1 MKTSYNK
8 PMQTSSF
15 PIVIDDHFLPDK
27 AHALAQQLNLPLISE
42 SDTEKDTP
50 LMKLGWYQ
58 DGNKS
63 DSQTNEADYK
73 LALFPPNTGPV
84 FVDFM
89 SGKKNHRRQFGGGKG
104 QPLARAVLA
113 AEHPQIIDA
122 TAGMGGD
129 AFVFASLG
137 CQVTM
142 VERSP
147 IIAALLNDALERVQ
161 HTETPEEIQEIINRL
176 SLINEDATKYL
187 TAQAPVSDV
196 VYLDPMYPEKKK
208 KAATKKE
215 MQALQ
220 HLVGPDI
227 DSEKLL
233 AAALKVAQK
242 RVIVKRP
249 KKAPTLTGIQ
259 PNASIQSPNTRY
271 DIYAIKA
278 LKAAGKL

>member
-8 PMQTSSF
+8 QMQTSSF
-15 PIVIDDHFLPDK
+15 PIVIDDQFLPDR
-27 AHALAQQLNLPLISE
+27 AYALAQQLNLPLIS
-42 SDTEKDTP
+42 SSNTLKDTP
-50 LMKLGWYQ
+50 LMKLGWWQ
-58 DGNKS
+58 DGKKS
-63 DSQTNEADYK
+63 GDDIGETDYK

-84 FVDFM
+84 SIDFIT
-89 SGKKNHRRQFGGGKG
+89 GKKNHRRQFGGGKG

-113 AEHPQIIDA
+113 AEQPKIVDA

-142 VERSP
+142 IERSP
-147 IIAALLNDALERVQ
+147 IIAALLQDALNRAQ
-161 HTETPEEIQEIINRL
+161 QNDTPKEIQKIVNRL
-176 SLINEDATKYL
+176 SLINEDAAQYL
-187 TAQAPVSDV
+187 TIQAPSCDV

-220 HLVGPDI
+220 HLVGPDT
-227 DSEKLL
+227 DSENLL
-233 AAALKVAQK
+233 SAALRVAQK
-242 RVIVKRP
+242 RVVVKRP
-249 KKAPTLTGIQ
+249 KNAPTLMGIQ

-278 LKAAGKL
+278 LRTAGKL